1 MRSKAIEY
9 PHPVLNE
16 YSSDYIDSTFSVNVF
31 SNNDEDADIV
41 LSIEC
46 KLNCSGLEKLILDGD
61 AKVILCLICQRTSFR
76 KMFELD
82 IAKPVTI
89 KIEKSKIVDLVE
101 FEASIVAARD
111 INEFSLP
118 EFNPEY
124 FRGCHFNLK
133 KGYVLANEAGFKMK
147 LNTHIEKDIAGVVLV
162 RKDSNISSAKVQLST
177 SNEVNPELNDYIVI
191 SLPEE
196 DYKIYSKM
204 RTKKYL
210 KNNAERFIQAVII
223 LPAITEAIGR
233 LRLDDSDQYE
243 GTMWANSIYVA
254 LKKKNIEDL
263 DDTEKSDAEIAN
275 ILLGDVISDSLME
288 LMNKME
294 EWANIREEDP
304 TL

>member
-1 MRSKAIEY
+1 
-9 PHPVLNE
+9 
-16 YSSDYIDSTFSVNVF
+16 
-31 SNNDEDADIV
+31 
-41 LSIEC
+41 
-46 KLNCSGLEKLILDGD
+46 
-61 AKVILCLICQRTSFR
+61 
-76 KMFELD
+76 
-82 IAKPVTI
+82 
-89 KIEKSKIVDLVE
+89 
-101 FEASIVAARD
+101 
-111 INEFSLP
+111 
-118 EFNPEY
+118 
-124 FRGCHFNLK
+124 
-133 KGYVLANEAGFKMK
+133 MK

-196 DYKIYSKM
+196 DYKIYSEM

-254 LKKKNIEDL
+254 LKKNNIEDL

-304 TL
+304 TLWI